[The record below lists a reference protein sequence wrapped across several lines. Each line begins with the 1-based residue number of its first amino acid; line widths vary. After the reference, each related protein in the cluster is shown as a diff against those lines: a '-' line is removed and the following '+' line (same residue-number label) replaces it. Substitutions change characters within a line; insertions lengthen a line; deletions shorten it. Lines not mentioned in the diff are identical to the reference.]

1 MESNHL
7 KLIDQHNRRLNYLRV
22 SVTDRCNLQCLYCTP
37 AGITAKLRHEDI
49 LTYEEI
55 FRLARIAVDL
65 GIEKI
70 RLTGGEPLVR
80 KGIYEFIP
88 RLAAL
93 PGLKDISLT
102 TNGIFLK
109 DNIEKIRSSGIKRI
123 NVSLD
128 TLRRDRYEKITGYD
142 GFQQVWEGIELAKK
156 LEFQPIK
163 INMVPIMGL
172 NDDEI
177 LDFARL
183 SLLHPYY
190 IRFIEYMPIG
200 IAGPD
205 APLDHVPNSLIKDQL
220 SSLGK
225 LVRIPKTAYD
235 GPAER
240 FKIEGALGE
249 IGFISPRTNHFCHVC
264 NRLRLTASGHLR
276 PCLLSNKHEDL
287 KAPMRSGAS
296 DSELTRIF
304 LNAALNKPHAHHLTS
319 ENTTPVSAQMSSIG
333 G

>member
-1 MESNHL
+1 MESNHPQ
-7 KLIDQHNRRLNYLRV
+7 LIDQYHRRLNYLRL
-22 SVTDRCNLQCLYCTP
+22 SITDRCNLNCLYCTP
-37 AGITAKLRHEDI
+37 AGVTSKLRHEDI

-55 FRLARIAVDL
+55 FRLARIVVGL

-70 RLTGGEPLVR
+70 RLTGGEPLIR
-80 KGIYEFIP
+80 KGIYDFLP

-109 DNIEKIRSSGIKRI
+109 ENTKRIRASGIKRI

-128 TLRRDRYEKITGYD
+128 TLRPDIYEKITGYD
-142 GFQQVWEGIELAKK
+142 GFQQVWEGIELARE
-156 LEFQPIK
+156 LGFQPIK
-163 INMVPIMGL
+163 INMVPILGI

-183 SLLHPYY
+183 SVVYPYH

-200 IAGPD
+200 ANPD
-205 APLDHVPNSLIKDQL
+205 DPLSYVANSLIKEQL
-220 SSLGK
+220 TSLGK
-225 LVRIPKTAYD
+225 LVPVPKTAYE

-240 FKIEGALGE
+240 FKIEGASGE
-249 IGFISPRTNHFCHVC
+249 IGFISPMTNHFCRVC
-264 NRLRLTASGHLR
+264 NRLRLTASGRLR
-276 PCLLSNKHEDL
+276 PCLLSNKHTDL
-287 KAPMRSGAS
+287 KGPMRSGAS
-296 DSELTRIF
+296 DSELARIF
-304 LNAALNKPHAHHLTS
+304 LNAALNKPYAHQLTS
-319 ENTTPVSAQMSSIG
+319 ENTSRVSAHMSSIG